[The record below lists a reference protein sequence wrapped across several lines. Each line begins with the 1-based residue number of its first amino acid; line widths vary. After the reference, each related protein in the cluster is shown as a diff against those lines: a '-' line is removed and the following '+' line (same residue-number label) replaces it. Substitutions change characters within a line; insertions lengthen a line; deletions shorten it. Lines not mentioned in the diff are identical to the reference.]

1 MAIGKAILPSKIRKS
16 ETAVSGL
23 AFLPA
28 GIRHDIQELQEEA
41 GQDDDA
47 HQPADDLSELLPLSG
62 GDRLPG
68 PGGGFGGGGQ
78 GAGDLGSLRAAG
90 SRRPLRVPA
99 AVRTP
104 VQASGLAAALFDE
117 VLRMEEGILVVAL
130 TDLLHPHHRAVSPYP
145 VPLGEGKGTAAG
157 AEIVGIEVVD
167 PAAVLAF
174 YSPHGTILSLRPG
187 AITGNVYSLRAV

>member
-90 SRRPLRVPA
+90 SRRPLRAPA
-99 AVRTP
+99 AVRAP
-104 VQASGLAAALFDE
+104 VQTSGLAAALFDE

-130 TDLLHPHHRAVSPYP
+130 TDLLHRTTELSVPIRS
-145 VPLGEGKGTAAG
+145 PLGKVKAPQRGQKSS
-157 AEIVGIEVVD
+157 V
-167 PAAVLAF
+167 
-174 YSPHGTILSLRPG
+174 SKS
-187 AITGNVYSLRAV
+187 